1 MYFHPFASKKRHV
14 FSDRWKLRSL
24 PTTGFQR
31 STCADG
37 TTMCSTTAMG
47 RDSRSRAE
55 QVGSSRR
62 IASRSH
68 PAKSVIRSPS
78 DRKIRLRE
86 REREQFRPL
95 TVIVLA
101 TEVCLMFI
109 CCLRRDHV
117 GDMLGLDSS
126 SSPKVKVC
134 KKPLQ
139 RPVVDFIEPQFLKHI
154 AFTQF
159 SRPIVKTSSL

>member
-1 MYFHPFASKKRHV
+1 MYFHPFASKRDMFSRTDGSFALSNHGFSAFDVCRWDDDV
-14 FSDRWKLRSL
+14 FDDR
-24 PTTGFQR
+24 
-31 STCADG
+31 DG
-37 TTMCSTTAMG
+37 TRFT
-47 RDSRSRAE
+47 SRAE

-101 TEVCLMFI
+101 TKCV
-109 CCLRRDHV
+109 
-117 GDMLGLDSS
+117 
-126 SSPKVKVC
+126 
-134 KKPLQ
+134 
-139 RPVVDFIEPQFLKHI
+139 
-154 AFTQF
+154 
-159 SRPIVKTSSL
+159 